1 MIFTRLLA
9 KNLGTEIRVKSGIV
23 LIESFLMRNIF
34 QYHLFRVVETQLCLK
49 KTYPPPLPFGTIKI
63 AAEKLGMYSTFK

>member
-9 KNLGTEIRVKSGIV
+9 KNLGTEFRVKSSIV

-49 KTYPPPLPFGTIKI
+49 KTFLPLPFGTIKI
-63 AAEKLGMYSTFK
+63 AAEKLGNV